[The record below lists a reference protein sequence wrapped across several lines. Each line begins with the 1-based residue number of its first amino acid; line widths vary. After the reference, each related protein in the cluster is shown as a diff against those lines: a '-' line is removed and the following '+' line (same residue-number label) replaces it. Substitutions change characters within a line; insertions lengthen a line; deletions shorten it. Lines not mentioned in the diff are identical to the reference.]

1 MQNRHTGM
9 DRRTFMRL
17 AAGSLGAAALSACM
31 PQTRTLDGRVRTPSS
46 NAAMD
51 AKSFSASRR
60 FQANRF
66 GNIAY
71 VEQGSGE
78 AALFLHGFPLNGFQ
92 WRGALPRLA
101 DARRCI
107 APDFLGLGYTRVAD
121 GQGVAPAEQA
131 DMLAAFMDALGI
143 ARADIVANDSGG
155 AVAQLLATRHPQ
167 RVRSLLLT
175 NCDTE
180 HECPPAAMAPV
191 IAMSRKGAYV
201 DEWLRPWLLDKALAR
216 SDKGLGGM
224 TFSYPDHPTDE
235 AIDMYLSP
243 LVANARRT
251 EAYALALEQN
261 SLAGIGPKL
270 AASQVP
276 VRIIWGMADPI
287 FSPAGAEYLDRAF
300 PRSRGVHRIANGK
313 LFFPEEFPDV
323 IAAEARQLWA
333 AS

>member
-1 MQNRHTGM
+1 M

-31 PQTRTLDGRVRTPSS
+31 PQTPALSRRVLTPLS
-46 NAAMD
+46 NAPMD
-51 AKSFSASRR
+51 AKSFQASRR
-60 FQANRF
+60 FQATRF

-107 APDFLGLGYTRVAD
+107 APDFLGLGYTQVAD
-121 GQGVAPAEQA
+121 GQSVAPAAQA
-131 DMLAAFMDALGI
+131 DKLAAFMDALGI
-143 ARADIVANDSGG
+143 AHADIVANDSGG
-155 AVAQLLATRHPQ
+155 AVAQLLATRYPQ

-191 IAMSRKGAYV
+191 IAMARKGAYV

-243 LVANARRT
+243 LVSNARRT

-261 SLAGIGPKL
+261 SLAGIGTKL

-287 FSPAGAEYLDRAF
+287 FSPAGAEYLDKAF
-300 PRSRGVHRIANGK
+300 PHSRGVHRIANGK

-323 IAAEARQLWA
+323 IAAAARQLWT

>member
-17 AAGSLGAAALSACM
+17 VAGSLGAAALSACM
-31 PQTRTLDGRVRTPSS
+31 PQTPAADRRVRTPPS
-46 NAAMD
+46 NASMD
-51 AKSFSASRR
+51 AKSFNASRR
-60 FQANRF
+60 YQQTRF

-107 APDFLGLGYTRVAD
+107 APDFLGLGYTQVAE
-121 GQGVAPAEQA
+121 GQSVAPAEQA

-191 IAMSRKGAYV
+191 IAMARKGAYV
-201 DEWLRPWLLDKALAR
+201 DEWLHRWLLDKALAR

-270 AASQVP
+270 AASQMP
-276 VRIIWGMADPI
+276 VRVIWGMADPI

-300 PRSRGVHRIANGK
+300 PHSRGVHRIANGK

-333 AS
+333 VS